1 MPGRGLE
8 LWLRIRASLGDAR
21 KKIREFRRETEG
33 AGRAAGK
40 AKAPTDRLGRSV
52 GRLGDR
58 VRLAAGGWALMASA
72 AAAFGTA
79 ARHAFRATI
88 RQEEALA
95 QVEARLRSTAS
106 VRASGEIKAIAQEMQ
121 RLTAYGDEAVL
132 ELNSVLLSFTAIHD
146 ILPETTEIVLDMATA
161 LGRDLTST
169 AIQVGKALQDPI
181 LGATALR
188 ESGVNLTAAM
198 RDQIKVMVESGRQ
211 HEAQAILLREL
222 RVEFEGSARAAR
234 DTLGGALKALSNAW
248 GDLLEAEGTGS
259 LRDTI
264 EALGD
269 TLRSPEVRA
278 GAQAITS
285 SLLAL
290 FEAAVRS
297 GDKVVAALGALS
309 GYKAAAGAAAAAGTA
324 LGAVRGR
331 AVGAVA
337 GAAAAFGGSQALLLP
352 GAVAE
357 RRRQEAGA
365 AASAAERARLR
376 LELAR
381 RSSADASVKNLLDL
395 LGDRRDPALDTLIDA
410 LQKDNIGLSAA
421 TNARLGALGIAPLKR
436 AFAPFAPSGA
446 GAEAPAPGP
455 SAEDIA
461 AADESAARH
470 QAVLAEI
477 AAAREALRRDD
488 LEGSQAEREDVARTA
503 TARLAALDRT
513 QAGWREASNAIAA
526 IAAEQFRRIDAADAE
541 ASNAA
546 AGRRRAA
553 HEAAVFALLD
563 PYERAR
569 AEIARWL
576 EATLAAL
583 DEADGR
589 YEEHARRAR
598 EVADERLAGV
608 DERERR
614 DAGGDTRSLR
624 AGAVQA
630 LGEISAEARDSGT
643 AIYGSIRSA
652 FGQAGDAVARFAAG
666 AKLEIGSLAESI
678 AADLARIALQ
688 RAILGPL
695 SAALGG
701 LFGGGAGAASAGVSH
716 AGGIAGALGGRRR
729 QVPALAFAGAPRLH
743 AGGIAGLRSDEVP
756 AILQRGELVLPRG
769 AGIQPPPVT
778 VNVVNRGTPQE
789 AVRTESRVDPRGL
802 VVDVVVEDIARRGPI
817 SRQMEASGMGAAR

>member
-1 MPGRGLE
+1 MPGRGLDIR
-8 LWLRIRASLGDAR
+8 LSIRASLGDAR
-21 KKIREFRRETEG
+21 EKIRGFRRETEG

-52 GRLGDR
+52 GRMGDR
-58 VRLAAGGWALMASA
+58 VRRSAGSLALMASA
-72 AAAFGTA
+72 AAAFGAA
-79 ARHAFRATI
+79 ARHAVRATI

-106 VRASGEIKAIAQEMQ
+106 VRAADEIQAIAQEMQ

-169 AIQVGKALQDPI
+169 AIQVGKALQDPV
-181 LGATALR
+181 AQASALR
-188 ESGVNLTAAM
+188 ESGINLTRAM
-198 RDQIKVMVESGRQ
+198 QDQIKALVESGRL
-211 HEAQAILLREL
+211 HEAQAIILREL
-222 RVEFEGSARAAR
+222 QVEFEGSARAAR

-248 GDLLEAEGTGS
+248 GDLLEAEGTGALREAVES
-259 LRDTI
+259 L
-264 EALGD
+264 
-269 TLRSPEVRA
+269 
-278 GAQAITS
+278 TS
-285 SLLAL
+285 SLKDPALKEGVQVVVGSMLKLFEYAARYGQHLVGATLAL
-290 FEAAVRS
+290 GSV
-297 GDKVVAALGALS
+297 KVAKGLLGATGALGAAT
-309 GYKAAAGAAAAAGTA
+309 GAAAAGAGGAAAAATG
-324 LGAVRGR
+324 GAAGIAAV
-331 AVGAVA
+331 VGAVEVTRRQRRRLREA
-337 GAAAAFGGSQALLLP
+337 EAARRAEEDAAARLGAL
-352 GAVAE
+352 
-357 RRRQEAGA
+357 RAG
-365 AASAAERARLR
+365 
-376 LELAR
+376 
-381 RSSADASVKNLLDL
+381 ADASLGALLDAT
-395 LGDRRDPALDTLIDA
+395 GDRITPAVERFLEDLRA
-410 LQKDNIGLSAA
+410 AEAQLSGA
-421 TNARLGALGIAPLKR
+421 TNARLGALGIAPLER
-436 AFAPFAPSGA
+436 RF
-446 GAEAPAPGP
+446 EAPPPGVP
-455 SAEDIA
+455 TEEDVA
-461 AADESAARH
+461 AAQARH
-470 QAVLAEI
+470 QAIEEVTI
-477 AAAREALRRDD
+477 DT
-488 LEGSQAEREDVARTA
+488 S
-503 TARLAALDRT
+503 
-513 QAGWREASNAIAA
+513 
-526 IAAEQFRRIDAADAE
+526 RRIDAAAVAAASAE
-541 ASNAA
+541 A
-546 AGRRRAA
+546 RRRREA
-553 HEAAVFALLD
+553 HDRAVFSLLD

-643 AIYGSIRSA
+643 AIYGAIRSA